1 MKLFVPGR
9 ICLFGEH
16 SDWAG
21 GYRRINADIEMGY
34 TLITGTDQG
43 VYAEVQPHPTSL
55 VLSST
60 RPDGARIGPTEIPM
74 QAQALLEVAREG
86 GFWSYIAG
94 VAYQVLTNYRVR
106 GLVVRNFKTDLPIK
120 KGLSSS
126 AAISWARNS
135 SGTVCPPRVSV
146 ATV

>member
-60 RPDGARIGPTEIPM
+60 RPDGTRIGPTEIPM
-74 QAQALLEVAREG
+74 QPQALLETAQAG

-94 VAYQVLTNYRVR
+94 VAYQVQIFEPFWYNSTWPTNFFISSSFWPTR
-106 GLVVRNFKTDLPIK
+106 GLLRPGRSKP
-120 KGLSSS
+120 G
-126 AAISWARNS
+126 
-135 SGTVCPPRVSV
+135 PRPVSR
-146 ATV
+146 

>member
-21 GYRRINADIEMGY
+21 GYRRINADLELGY

-60 RPDGARIGPTEIPM
+60 RPDGQRIGPTEIPM
-74 QAQALLEVAREG
+74 QAAGAAGDGPGRRLLELHR
-86 GFWSYIAG
+86 
-94 VAYQVLTNYRVR
+94 RR
-106 GLVVRNFKTDLPIK
+106 GLPGADQLPR
-120 KGLSSS
+120 
-126 AAISWARNS
+126 ARA
-135 SGTVCPPRVSV
+135 GDRQL
-146 ATV
+146 